1 MTEARPSLISPL
13 TASLSAV
20 FPARGVKTVVQSN
33 EFFGNYASFCTH
45 FYLTQAQKLNPDAF
59 SQSKEKR
66 KKAKEKQKT
75 FAFFP
80 KKEIT
85 KHGPLR
91 DGSRP

>member
-1 MTEARPSLISPL
+1 FDMAVRCWSSTGYSILFFCLGVVLTEARPSLISPL

-66 KKAKEKQKT
+66 KDAKEK
-75 FAFFP
+75 
-80 KKEIT
+80 
-85 KHGPLR
+85 
-91 DGSRP
+91 